1 MKLINISHMRLFGHD
16 IVSLPS
22 GYYGTGEFR
31 RSLPMMMTV
40 YTRASIPVNLNNHP
54 NELKF

>member
-1 MKLINISHMRLFGHD
+1 MRLFGHN

-22 GYYGTGEFR
+22 GYFGTNNLLVN
-31 RSLPMMMTV
+31 LPTIMTV
-40 YTRASIPVNLNNHP
+40 YTRASIPVNLNNGP

>member
-1 MKLINISHMRLFGHD
+1 MNPIDVSHMRLFGHN

-22 GYYGTGEFR
+22 GYFGTGKFR

-40 YTRASIPVNLNNHP
+40 YTRASIPVNLNNGP

>member
-1 MKLINISHMRLFGHD
+1 MRLFGHD

-22 GYYGTGEFR
+22 GYYGTGKFH